1 MARKPAVSKTTASK
15 TAASKPSARKAAP
28 SARGPAALGPYS
40 HAVWS
45 GKQLFLSGQTPVD
58 PLTGQLVSG
67 DVEVQT
73 QRVFDNLQLVLEDA
87 GLTLDDVVK
96 CNVYLIDMANF
107 AAMNQAY
114 QARFT
119 APYPART
126 TVAVAGLPLGA
137 QVEIELVARRPG

>member
-1 MARKPAVSKTTASK
+1 MPRKSASATK
-15 TAASKPSARKAAP
+15 ASARKAAP
-28 SARGPAALGPYS
+28 SPHGPAALGPYS

-45 GKQLFLSGQTPVD
+45 GRQLFLSGQTPVD
-58 PLTGQLVSG
+58 PDTGELVTG
-67 DVEVQT
+67 DVETQT
-73 QRVFDNLQLVLEDA
+73 IRVFENLRLVLEDA

-96 CNVYLIDMANF
+96 CNVYLTDMANF
-107 AAMNQAY
+107 AAMNRAY
-114 QARFT
+114 QSRFE